1 MKLWDLAIRQPVFMT
16 MILAAGVVLG
26 SVAFFRM
33 PVNLFPEVEFPV
45 VLVTTVYPGASPEEI
60 EDQITSVLEEELNS
74 VNSIETITSQSSEG
88 VSTIIMQFSLD
99 ASVDKV
105 SQDVRD
111 KVNLMRNEL
120 PRDIQEPIVRRFN
133 PSDSPIMLFGVA
145 DATGQLSSSALRT
158 LVEETV
164 QTPLQGIEGVAAV
177 DVNGG
182 EEREIQ
188 VHLDLAALEA
198 RRIAPQ
204 QVIGALQTENVNVP
218 AGALSQGDQEF
229 LVRTTGSFEEIEEI
243 RELDISQRGPP
254 VYLRDVATVTDGFK
268 ERETIT
274 RLNGEES
281 IVVSVRKQSGTN
293 TLAVSD
299 AVKDALVRI
308 GTAQPTLEIVIAG
321 DEADIVSESTN
332 GALEDLLWSALLATL
347 VILFF
352 FRDLRNTL
360 ITMAGL
366 PVILIATVFF
376 MDLLDI
382 SLNQISLL
390 ALALVVGLV
399 IDDGIV
405 VRENIMRWIE
415 KGYRPAVAASKGTAE
430 VIIPVLATSATILA
444 VFLPVAYAEGIIGK
458 FFRDFGLTVSL
469 AIIVSTF
476 EALTMAPMLS
486 AYFFKAK
493 DDEDEDM
500 DVDEQAD
507 GSTLPSSTEELDE
520 IEETLEN
527 AGEPSWLERV
537 YGAILNWTLD
547 HKIIALFLTAVVIA
561 GSVYSVQ
568 FIEQSF
574 LPSLDRGQFD
584 ASLEFPPGTP
594 LTVTER
600 EALKV
605 ESIIRSHPLIAD
617 VFTTIGGTGS
627 PERATFFV
635 KVVELERGKVD
646 TRAVIDD
653 LRAPLA
659 GVPNMSFQLADSA
672 TGGDVL
678 LGGKD
683 VIMQMSAS
691 GRSYEELVAAGRAMV
706 TQLEQIEGITDIDVS
721 FNPGKPELQ
730 LDIDR
735 TRIADFGL
743 STAQIGSSVRTLVNG
758 EIVSTFRGSGPEAE
772 IRVQLAEQY
781 RNDAETLLDIT
792 LLNPSGALVPLR
804 SVATVRESS
813 GPSQIL
819 RIDRLPTITIG
830 ANIFGRPQPETQGD
844 VNELLATMALPS
856 GITAKLAGD
865 AEAQED
871 AFTNLGLAML
881 LAIVFIYMVLASQFA
896 SYVQPLLIMLAMP
909 LAIIGAI
916 LALFATSKP
925 LDLTAFIG
933 FIMLMGLVTKNSI
946 LLVDFANRARARG
959 ASADEA
965 MRLAGPVRLR
975 PILMTAL
982 SLILAMVP
990 VASGLSQGGEFRQS
1004 MSIAIMGGMTTSTF
1018 LTLVVVPLAYSIVV
1032 GFLDRV
1038 SARVQARRDAKR
1050 AARRAERRAAL
1061 EREPEDALQVMGD

>member
-1 MKLWDLAIRQPVFMT
+1 MKIWDLSIRQPVFMT
-16 MILAAGVVLG
+16 MILTAGIVLG

-33 PVNLFPEVEFPV
+33 PVNLFPEVDFPV
-45 VLVTTVYPGASPEEI
+45 VLVTTVYPGASPDEVEE
-60 EDQITSVLEEELNS
+60 QITSVLEEELNS

-111 KVNLMRNEL
+111 KVGLKRNEL
-120 PRDIQEPIVRRFN
+120 PDGILEPIVRRFN
-133 PSDSPIMLFGVA
+133 PTDAPIMLFGVA
-145 DATGQLSSSALRT
+145 DATGELSSAALRT
-158 LVEETV
+158 TVEE
-164 QTPLQGIEGVAAV
+164 QIQAPLQGIDGVAAV
-177 DVNGG
+177 DIDGG
-182 EEREIQ
+182 EEREIK
-188 VHLDLAALEA
+188 VYLDLAALEA

-204 QVIGALQTENVNVP
+204 QVISALQTENLNIP
-218 AGALSQGDQEF
+218 AGALSEGDHEF
-229 LVRTTGSFEEIEEI
+229 LVRTTGNFDTVEEI
-243 RELDISQRGPP
+243 RNVVISQRGTA
-254 VYLRDVATVTDGFK
+254 VYLHDVATVEDGFK
-268 ERETIT
+268 TRESIT

-281 IVVSVRKQSGTN
+281 IVVRVRKQSGTN
-293 TLAVSD
+293 TLAVSS
-299 AVKDALVRI
+299 AVKEALAPI
-308 GTAQPTLEIVIAG
+308 EADNPTLTVAIAG
-321 DEADIVSESTN
+321 DEADVVSESTN
-332 GALEDLLWSALLATL
+332 GALEDLLWSSLLATL

-360 ITMAGL
+360 ITMSGL
-366 PVILIATVFF
+366 PVIMIATIWL
-376 MDLLDI
+376 MNLLDI

-415 KGYRPAVAASKGTAE
+415 RGYKPAEAASKGTAE
-430 VIIPVLATSATILA
+430 VIIPVIATSATILA

-486 AYFFKAK
+486 AYFFKASEAHE
-493 DDEDEDM
+493 DGETVIDESKGDER
-500 DVDEQAD
+500 VNN
-507 GSTLPSSTEELDE
+507 G
-520 IEETLEN
+520 I
-527 AGEPSWLERV
+527 LERI

-547 HKIIALFLTAVVIA
+547 HKLFAVLLTVVVIA
-561 GSVYSVQ
+561 GSVYSAQ

-574 LPSLDRGQFD
+574 LPNLDRGQFD

-594 LTVTER
+594 LAVTQR
-600 EALKV
+600 EAVKV

-617 VFTTIGGTGS
+617 VFTTIGGTGT
-627 PERATFFV
+627 PETATFFV
-635 KVVELERGKVD
+635 KVVKLERGKVD
-646 TRAVIDD
+646 TRQVIDD
-653 LRAPLA
+653 LRTPLA
-659 GVPNMSFQLADSA
+659 GVPGISFQLADSA

-683 VIMQMSAS
+683 VIIQMTAS
-691 GRSYEELVAAGRAMV
+691 GRTYDELVAAGRDMV
-706 TQLEQIEGITDIDVS
+706 AQLQQIPGITDVDVS

-735 TRIADFGL
+735 DRIADFGL
-743 STAQIGSSVRTLVNG
+743 STAQVGGTVRTLVNG
-758 EIVSTFRGSGPEAE
+758 EAVSTYRGAGPEAD

-781 RNDAETLLDIT
+781 RNNADSLLDIT
-792 LLNPSGALVPLR
+792 MLNPAGALVPLR
-804 SVATVRESS
+804 NVATIRQSS

-819 RIDRLPTITIG
+819 RIDRLPTISMG
-830 ANIFGRPQPETQGD
+830 ANIFGRPEPETQAD
-844 VNELLATMALPS
+844 VTRLLNSIQLPT
-856 GITAKLAGD
+856 GIAAKLAGD
-865 AEAQED
+865 ADAQTD

-896 SYVQPLLIMLAMP
+896 SFVQPLLIMLAMP
-909 LAIIGAI
+909 LAVIGAI
-916 LALFATSKP
+916 LGLFIADKP

-946 LLVDFANRARARG
+946 LLVDFANRARADG
-959 ASADEA
+959 ATADQA
-965 MRLAGPVRLR
+965 MRLAGPIRLR

-982 SLILAMVP
+982 SLILAMIP
-990 VASGLSQGGEFRQS
+990 VAGGFSQGGEFRQS

-1038 SARVQARRDAKR
+1038 SGRMRAREEAKK
-1050 AARRAERRAAL
+1050 AARRAARQATLENEGAAQ
-1061 EREPEDALQVMGD
+1061 PVGD

>member
-1 MKLWDLAIRQPVFMT
+1 MKIWDLSIRQPVFMT
-16 MILAAGVVLG
+16 MILTAGIVLG

-33 PVNLFPEVEFPV
+33 PINLFPEVEFPV
-45 VLVTTVYPGASPEEI
+45 VLVTTIYPGASPDEVEE
-60 EDQITSVLEEELNS
+60 QVTSILEEELNS

-88 VSTIIMQFSLD
+88 VSVIIMQFSLD

-111 KVNLMRNEL
+111 KVNLKRNEL
-120 PRDIQEPIVRRFN
+120 PNDILEPIIRRFN
-133 PSDSPIMLFGVA
+133 PTDAPIMLFGVA
-145 DATGQLSSSALRT
+145 DTTGQLSSAELRT
-158 LVEETV
+158 LVEETI
-164 QTPLQGIEGVAAV
+164 QAPLQGIEGVAAV
-177 DVNGG
+177 DVDGG
-182 EEREIQ
+182 QEREIK
-188 VHLDLAALEA
+188 VYLDMAALEA

-204 QVIGALQTENVNVP
+204 QIIGALQTENLNIP
-218 AGALSQGDQEF
+218 AGALSEGDQEF
-229 LVRTTGSFEEIEEI
+229 LVRTKGSFEDIEEI
-243 RELDISQRGPP
+243 RNVVVSQRGGT
-254 VYLRDVATVTDGFK
+254 VYLRDVATVEDGFK
-268 ERETIT
+268 TLETIT

-281 IVVSVRKQSGTN
+281 IVLRVRKQSGTN
-293 TLAVSD
+293 TLAVSA
-299 AVKDALVRI
+299 AVKAALAPIRA
-308 GTAQPTLEIVIAG
+308 GNPNLEVVIAG
-321 DEADIVSESTN
+321 DEAEIVRESTD
-332 GALEDLLWSALLATL
+332 GALDDLIWSSVLATL

-360 ITMAGL
+360 ITMSGL
-366 PVILIATVFF
+366 PVIMIATIYF

-415 KGYRPAVAASKGTAE
+415 RGYKPAEAASKGTAE
-430 VIIPVLATSATILA
+430 VIIPVIATSATILA

-486 AYFFKAK
+486 AYFFKASEAH
-493 DDEDEDM
+493 DDENTVIDDSKGDER
-500 DVDEQAD
+500 VNN
-507 GSTLPSSTEELDE
+507 GL
-520 IEETLEN
+520 
-527 AGEPSWLERV
+527 LERL

-547 HKIIALFLTAVVIA
+547 HKFIALVLTVVVIA
-561 GSVYSVQ
+561 GSVYSAR

-574 LPSLDRGQFD
+574 LPNLDRGQFD

-594 LTVTER
+594 LVVTER
-600 EALKV
+600 EATKV
-605 ESIIRSHPLIAD
+605 EAIIRSHPLIAD

-627 PERATFFV
+627 PEKASFFV
-635 KVVELERGKVD
+635 KVIDRESGKVD
-646 TRAVIDD
+646 TRQVIDD
-653 LRAPLA
+653 LRGPLA

-683 VIMQMSAS
+683 VIVQLTAS
-691 GRSYEELVAAGRAMV
+691 GRTYDELVAAGHTMV
-706 TQLEQIEGITDIDVS
+706 DQLKQIPGITDIDVS

-730 LDIDR
+730 LDVDR
-735 TRIADFGL
+735 DRIADFGL
-743 STAQIGSSVRTLVNG
+743 STAQIGATVRTLVNG
-758 EIVSTFRGSGPEAE
+758 EAVSTFRGEGAEAD

-781 RNDAETLLDIT
+781 RNDAEALLDIT
-792 LLNPSGALVPLR
+792 MLSPTGSLVPLR
-804 SVATVRESS
+804 SIATVRESS

-819 RIDRLPTITIG
+819 RIDRLPTISIG
-830 ANIFGRPQPETQGD
+830 ANIFGRPEPETQGD
-844 VNELLATMALPS
+844 VTRLVNSIALPT
-856 GITAKLAGD
+856 GIAAKLAGD
-865 AEAQED
+865 ADAQAD

-896 SYVQPLLIMLAMP
+896 SFVQPILIMLAMP
-909 LAIIGAI
+909 LAVIGAI
-916 LALFATSKP
+916 LGLFIANKP

-946 LLVDFANRARARG
+946 LLVDFANRARANG
-959 ASADEA
+959 ATADEA

-982 SLILAMVP
+982 SLILAMIP
-990 VASGLSQGGEFRQS
+990 VAGGFSQGGEFRQG

-1018 LTLVVVPLAYSIVV
+1018 LTLVVVPLAYSMVV
-1032 GFLDRV
+1032 GYLDRV
-1038 SARVQARRDAKR
+1038 SERMRLRRETKADEKR
-1050 AARRAERRAAL
+1050 AARRAAMERDNEGAAQ
-1061 EREPEDALQVMGD
+1061 PVGD